1 MKPFAH
7 QSSKINLSTV
17 LLIFWFCTVLRCSVT
32 CGRQLA
38 VRISSNA
45 MPRFFLPKLKFN
57 KFNINLVWMAG
68 MAGMLLIP
76 QPWPVDRIGARA
88 HGTQPP
94 CRIHRNPS
102 VLDSQ
107 ETVQMVGL
115 HQWFRTWCWT
125 HSNSLIR
132 LILKRRKDTKA
143 QSSVFMV
150 RNTLGMDSLRVLRY
164 TTGLGKMFICML
176 DKPIVVKLAT
186 RWVFPWYL
194 THGKSR
200 KPDRWSKKKR
210 RENFFRKK
218 GGSRKTGY
226 CSSAKAHTN
235 HSFSFHGSKP
245 TCCHDRGAS
254 EEISKIFE
262 GQMSGIAERLVWL
275 MRLRSDLV
283 QRLFAS
289 DSQQSFAENARS
301 QKATKKF
308 ASKRWH
314 GFINAE
320 IHGCHHLIMIWYDSH
335 VPPYR

>member
-68 MAGMLLIP
+68 MAGMWLIP

-218 GGSRKTGY
+218 GRKPKDRLLLFSKSAHESQLQLSRLQANLLSWQRSKRRNFKNLWRADEWDCRAVGVVDALTFWP
-226 CSSAKAHTN
+226 CTKALCLRFTAVLCWER
-235 HSFSFHGSKP
+235 
-245 TCCHDRGAS
+245 T
-254 EEISKIFE
+254 
-262 GQMSGIAERLVWL
+262 IAEGNKKVCVQEVTWFHQRRNPWL
-275 MRLRSDLV
+275 PSSDN
-283 QRLFAS
+283 
-289 DSQQSFAENARS
+289 D
-301 QKATKKF
+301 
-308 ASKRWH
+308 
-314 GFINAE
+314 
-320 IHGCHHLIMIWYDSH
+320 MIW
-335 VPPYR
+335 